1 MKKICFVCSAN
12 ECRSQMAEAIFKN
25 VLKKRKIK
33 DVRVSSAG
41 LGVLPEGKISD
52 KAKNALEKLGIK
64 VKDKKSKQLKQIYS
78 DTIYLTMTKE
88 EKDYINKKNV
98 LTLGELIGKGDIED
112 PYFKDQNFYDSL
124 AKFFLESFE
133 ILADK
138 LQKLN

>member
-1 MKKICFVCSAN
+1 
-12 ECRSQMAEAIFKN
+12 MAEAIFKN